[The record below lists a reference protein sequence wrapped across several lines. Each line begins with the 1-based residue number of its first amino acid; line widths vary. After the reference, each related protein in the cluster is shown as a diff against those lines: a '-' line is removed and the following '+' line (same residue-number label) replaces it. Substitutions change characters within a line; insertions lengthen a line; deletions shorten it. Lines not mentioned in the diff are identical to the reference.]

1 MDTDIE
7 KFYIQKSEQLA
18 EAEEYLDHDQ
28 LELGNR
34 KAEALKALYLVGA
47 GKNDSERQA
56 AEKAA
61 MLTQDIQY
69 AENIVIRDK
78 ACVAA
83 AKAMQRVAEHR
94 LRMAEVGGNG

>member
-18 EAEEYLDHDQ
+18 EADWQLDHDQ

-34 KAEALKALYLVGA
+34 RAEALKALYLAGA

-61 MLTQDIQY
+61 MLSLEIQQ
-69 AENIVIRDK
+69 AENVVIRNK

-94 LRMAEVGGNG
+94 LRMAEVGNG

>member
-1 MDTDIE
+1 MHNEIEQFYVDT
-7 KFYIQKSEQLA
+7 SGQLA
-18 EAEEYLDHDQ
+18 KCELELDTAQ

-34 KAEALKALYLVGA
+34 KAEALKALYLAGA

-61 MLTQDIQY
+61 MLSLEIQQ
-69 AENIVIRDK
+69 AENVVIRNK